1 MFTGTYFLVSTV
13 QVDLMKSITM
23 TFLLCKTV
31 DEAARVVDDLQ
42 HIAQPAGQEEHH
54 HPVDDVISVTK
65 VYDIYTTILSD
76 LPLVVLHMKDKKN
89 YIPQTQ

>member
-1 MFTGTYFLVSTV
+1 MSLSYGLTLFMFTGTYFLVSTV

-54 HPVDDVISVTK
+54 HPVDDVISVR
-65 VYDIYTTILSD
+65 DEDHIYNRIRS
-76 LPLVVLHMKDKKN
+76 
-89 YIPQTQ
+89 